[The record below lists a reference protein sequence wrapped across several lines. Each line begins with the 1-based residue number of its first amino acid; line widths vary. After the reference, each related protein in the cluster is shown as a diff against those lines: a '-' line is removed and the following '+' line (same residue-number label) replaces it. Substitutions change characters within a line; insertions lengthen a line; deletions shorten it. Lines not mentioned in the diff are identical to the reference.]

1 MTVMEREADMLACS
15 VCVSEDWLF
24 RKPRPPQ
31 AERWELGRVASRLR
45 PLSCPRK
52 ISLVQGRQA
61 GRAAPVAVARHGRLE
76 PLPAMLAQPS
86 RQDGFQ
92 RRVYSPEFYRQ
103 ARAAVRKNLHGE
115 ALRSGP
121 TGDAR
126 WPRLAQGP
134 ARLRLHADPLADE
147 VGRLARPAACAAPSA
162 SGWCYRRAR

>member
-31 AERWELGRVASRLR
+31 AERWELGRVASRLP

-76 PLPAMLAQPS
+76 PLPAMLAQ
-86 RQDGFQ
+86 
-92 RRVYSPEFYRQ
+92 
-103 ARAAVRKNLHGE
+103 AH
-115 ALRSGP
+115 
-121 TGDAR
+121 
-126 WPRLAQGP
+126 
-134 ARLRLHADPLADE
+134 H
-147 VGRLARPAACAAPSA
+147 CAALIAPHK
-162 SGWCYRRAR
+162 ARVADNVGSED